1 MAQSGCGDSGH
12 ASPPDQN
19 LQNLSKGKISRESQ
33 RAAGEARSPGSLP
46 QISHAGDALASPGPW
61 HLLQVRNEGLQPV
74 QLQVGEAIELREEG
88 HGVVLLC
95 HWAQTREG

>member
-1 MAQSGCGDSGH
+1 MPSPQETALTQSACKDAGPSEPH
-12 ASPPDQN
+12 LRQA
-19 LQNLSKGKISRESQ
+19 KGETSRESPPLSH
-33 RAAGEARSPGSLP
+33 SP
-46 QISHAGDALASPGPW
+46 

-95 HWAQTREG
+95 HWAQTREW